1 MHMLVVEDVIYAGVI
16 GNNLYSCIVLDH
28 YQVDVLVFQTLAQC
42 LTYQMEYDTRT
53 PPYSTSDETSF
64 AYVSARDRWPVILT
78 GAIDDIHR
86 AIAVCKDEEKVAG
99 GKTIVE
105 GLAKLKYELQHN
117 RPLTSLPDDGRA
129 DVPDYNHELAALA
142 SPTWFNLPWLY
153 AECYL
158 YRRMSTFFAL
168 STHWKAYDVF
178 ALQKMSTFRSSR
190 PAVLE
195 LAAKYRELIT
205 GLQNDVP
212 KPTPQHAIE
221 DAEKLLFMEMCEI
234 CLWGNAT
241 DLSLLT
247 SLTYEDI
254 QKLQGA
260 DARKSSEKN
269 ILVNDLS
276 AAYEV
281 LKAAREKDPRS
292 SRRVD
297 IVLDNAGFELFVD
310 LILAGYLLAAGLATE
325 VVMHPK
331 SIPWFVSDVLPA
343 DFAALLSALADPQT
357 FYSITSDGAKS
368 TGQATQALSD
378 RDISDL
384 LFLFQDWSNL
394 HQEGQL
400 ILRPNLFWTGPGSY
414 WRLPK
419 TASSL
424 YHDLKESELVIF
436 KGDLNY
442 RKLTGDVTPS
452 PAPAWNP
459 TAIGPMGP
467 GSGVRTLALRTCKA
481 DTVVGLPDGEDER
494 IQATDGGGG
503 GTGARKWAWSGKWA
517 VVQFCDGKA

>member
-1 MHMLVVEDVIYAGVI
+1 MEKLAKTSLIPGLSEI
-16 GNNLYSCIVLDH
+16 NLISS
-28 YQVDVLVFQTLAQC
+28 
-42 LTYQMEYDTRT
+42 
-53 PPYSTSDETSF
+53 PYSTSDDKSF

-86 AIAVCKDEEKVAG
+86 AIAVCKDDEKAAE
-99 GKTIVE
+99 GKMIVE

-117 RPLTSLPDDGRA
+117 RPLT
-129 DVPDYNHELAALA
+129 
-142 SPTWFNLPWLY
+142 
-153 AECYL
+153 
-158 YRRMSTFFAL
+158 RMSAFFAL

-178 ALQKMSTFRSSR
+178 ARQKMSTFRSSR

-205 GLQNDVP
+205 QSREDVP
-212 KPTPQHAIE
+212 ESKSQHAIE
-221 DAEKLLFMEMCEI
+221 DAEKVLFTEMCEI

-260 DARKSSEKN
+260 DARKSSKKN
-269 ILVNDLS
+269 VLINDLS
-276 AAYEV
+276 AAYAV
-281 LKAAREKDPRS
+281 LKAAREKDPQR

-325 VVMHPK
+325 IVLHPK

-357 FYSITSDGAKS
+357 FYSTLPDDESHTDHV
-368 TGQATQALSD
+368 TQPLSQQD
-378 RDISDL
+378 TSDL
-384 LFLFQDWSNL
+384 LFLFQDWSYL
-394 HQEGQL
+394 HQEGRL

-424 YHDLKESELVIF
+424 YDDLKESELVIF

-442 RKLTGDVTPS
+442 RKLTGDAMWPTITPFS
-452 PAPAWNP
+452 

-494 IQATDGGGG
+494 IKATDGGGG
-503 GTGARKWAWSGKWA
+503 GSGARKWAWSGKWA
-517 VVQFCDGKA
+517 VAQFCNGKA